1 MITWLAA
8 PPSDQP
14 ENAYVRPPSVCGPG
28 ALSPWVEPWMTVRVN
43 GAAPLNA
50 PTESSRPAGAVSNVR
65 VTVFG
70 SSRRFTVLASP
81 DASVA
86 VSSSS
91 R

>member
-1 MITWLAA
+1 MIAWLAA

-14 ENAYVRPPSVCGPG
+14 VKAYVRPPSVCGPG

-43 GAAPLNA
+43 GAAPLNE
-50 PTESSRPAGAVSNVR
+50 PTESCRPAGAVSNVSA
-65 VTVFG
+65 TVFG
-70 SSRRFTVLASP
+70 SSRRRTVLVRP